1 MGQKLQTTV
10 LLHPIKA
17 ERVMILQQFRWQGAT
32 GFLWAIV
39 NQEVTGGEILN
50 R

>member
-10 LLHPIKA
+10 LLRSIKA
-17 ERVMILQQFRWQGAT
+17 ERVMVVQQCRWQVAT

-39 NQEVTGGEILN
+39 NQGVTGG
-50 R
+50 